1 MPYYSRKMLSSGAV
15 LKGIWRGFSMS
26 FVEEEEEKKQEEKK
40 IEENKNSLY
49 KYIEGWG
56 TSFCCLS
63 KLCLPITAM
72 SIV

>member
-1 MPYYSRKMLSSGAV
+1 MPSSGAV
-15 LKGIWRGFSMS
+15 LCGIWRGFSIMS
-26 FVEEEEEKKQEEKK
+26 FGEKKKKSGRERKK

-63 KLCLPITAM
+63 KLLFTYLLPCQ
-72 SIV
+72 

>member
-1 MPYYSRKMLSSGAV
+1 
-15 LKGIWRGFSMS
+15 MS
-26 FVEEEEEKKQEEKK
+26 FAEKKKKKIRKKEKKK

-63 KLCLPITAM
+63 KLRLPITAM

>member
-1 MPYYSRKMLSSGAV
+1 MAFGEVSQLSFCG
-15 LKGIWRGFSMS
+15 KKR
-26 FVEEEEEKKQEEKK
+26 EKKNIRKRGKK

-63 KLCLPITAM
+63 KLCLPIYCHVN
-72 SIV
+72 SVIVCVLA